1 MITDE
6 QHLTVCEDI
15 HVDDNMGN
23 EDKALDIIIPDL
35 NSAMTVKD
43 INGDQDIMTDEQHL
57 TVCEGIHVDD
67 IMDNEDKTLDITI
80 PDLNTSIAIK
90 NVNGDHDNVSGKLKT

>member
-43 INGDQDIMTDEQHL
+43 INGDQDIMT
-57 TVCEGIHVDD
+57 
-67 IMDNEDKTLDITI
+67 
-80 PDLNTSIAIK
+80 
-90 NVNGDHDNVSGKLKT
+90 GKLNYLLKNNKLIQEQEDLINK